1 MGYIGFMYIHHYTAF
16 IKILKFLKFTIDVRV
31 TCLIYQPDLFL
42 MDGISHPVIYDKVFL
57 GRGGGGRIVFMPPKE
72 LWEAYSNRTVR
83 PSVRQ
88 SVRPSVR
95 PAFVSGPYLLYS
107 LR

>member
-1 MGYIGFMYIHHYTAF
+1 MVISVSQCKLMGYIGFMYIHHYTAF

-57 GRGGGGRIVFMPPKE
+57 GRGGGGRIVFDSDPV
-72 LWEAYSNRTVR
+72 SIGV
-83 PSVRQ
+83 
-88 SVRPSVR
+88 
-95 PAFVSGPYLLYS
+95 AFCLRSYL
-107 LR
+107 